1 TATILEIEDLCGPG
15 SIIPK
20 ANVQAC
26 GSSAP
31 EYIWTF
37 EDGIPATSSELEP
50 GEIEFSG
57 TGEKTVSLEV
67 ISSCGN
73 VLITET
79 FMVNE
84 IPELDAGEDL
94 EICNGEEITLTPI
107 LTPDANYTYR
117 WTSTPSGMNSN
128 LANPTVSPNQTTTY
142 SLLVE
147 NQNTRCSISDQIT
160 VTVIPAPVIEF
171 SIPDQTVCSG
181 EPTLPVSI
189 SSNPAGATMEW
200 TSEPN
205 GLMGVSPSGTNEIPE
220 QILINNGPEP
230 VSVTYTA

>member
-1 TATILEIEDLCGPG
+1 YATGECGTRSDWNFEPGSDRSSENPVFNFKNPGEYIIQLTIEASCGTYRAADTVSVYAPPTATILEIEDLCGPG

-84 IPELDAGEDL
+84 IPELDAG
-94 EICNGEEITLTPI
+94 
-107 LTPDANYTYR
+107 
-117 WTSTPSGMNSN
+117 
-128 LANPTVSPNQTTTY
+128 
-142 SLLVE
+142 
-147 NQNTRCSISDQIT
+147 
-160 VTVIPAPVIEF
+160 
-171 SIPDQTVCSG
+171 
-181 EPTLPVSI
+181 
-189 SSNPAGATMEW
+189 
-200 TSEPN
+200 
-205 GLMGVSPSGTNEIPE
+205 
-220 QILINNGPEP
+220 
-230 VSVTYTA
+230 